1 VAAAFL
7 VVGVLHLLVDG
18 VVDGFNSVCVVDGEL
33 WVVWRLDID
42 VDDAVD
48 YAKGVHLELNALDL
62 AFLDGFILLIEV
74 VIESGAV
81 VTAIAETI
89 LATLISTT
97 RSDYLSVHRLNVK
110 FVISG
115 SNCGDRS
122 RKA

>member
-1 VAAAFL
+1 
-7 VVGVLHLLVDG
+7 
-18 VVDGFNSVCVVDGEL
+18 
-33 WVVWRLDID
+33 
-42 VDDAVD
+42 
-48 YAKGVHLELNALDL
+48 LELNALDL